1 MFFDDSRP
9 DRRKRADKQTSG
21 ADRLRLLESSPV
33 PPPKSYELFTENELF
48 NGGNR
53 TLIADVECYV
63 NYFEVGFKCTQ
74 TAKIIYFEITPAGYT
89 INGSFVSFD
98 LWQQT
103 LTFVLYRF
111 RIVGFNSRTYDIPIL
126 LVALQGVPTFK
137 LKEVSNEIIVQE
149 MQAYEVERKYGVK
162 ALHIDHI
169 DLIEVAPISASL
181 KIYGGRLNCER
192 MQDLPYDVE
201 AELTPEQ
208 AANVKDYNI
217 NDLDVTHSLFNH
229 LMPHIKMR
237 EELGA
242 KYGQDLRSKSDAQI
256 AEAIVKAELEK
267 AGVELF
273 KPKISQ
279 DYTFPYNV
287 PEWVKFRSPQ
297 LGELQRLLGML
308 EFEIGSGGKP
318 KFPDA
323 IANFV
328 SETGLLR
335 VVKKEKDGKRS
346 YSVNINL
353 HGNLYN
359 LAMGGLHSSEESAS
373 YKADDETLV
382 IDRDVAS
389 FYPYLI
395 LNNKYFPSH
404 LGEIFLTVFRTLV
417 ERRLH
422 GKAMAKECKKKGDV
436 EGEKFWS
443 IEADGL
449 KIAIN
454 GIFGKFGNMYSIVY
468 SPDLLTHVT
477 IGGQL
482 ALLMMIDMLGYANI
496 PVISANTDGVVMLCP
511 KERYNDLEDIIAMW
525 EGATGLVTEETRY
538 SAIYSR
544 DVNNYIAIKVLE
556 NGKNSPEIKTKG
568 VYCERGSA
576 QNSVLSKNPENYIC
590 SEAVQEF
597 LANGVPIEET
607 IRQSRDFNKF
617 LSVRSVKG
625 GAEKNGVFLG
635 KAVRWYYAHNET
647 GTINYAMSGNKV
659 PKSESAKPCMILPET
674 MPDDLDFDYY
684 VNEAIEILYDLGH
697 YRRVKVGSLL

>member
-9 DRRKRADKQTSG
+9 DRRKRADKQIGG
-21 ADRLRLLESSPV
+21 ADRLRQLESSPV
-33 PPPKSYELFTENELF
+33 PPPKSYELFGESEIL

-53 TLIADVECYV
+53 TLIGDVECYK
-63 NYFEVGFKCTQ
+63 NYFEVGFKCTE

-89 INGSFVSFD
+89 INGLFVGFEV
-98 LWQQT
+98 WQRY
-103 LTFVLYRF
+103 LTYILYRF
-111 RIVGFNSRTYDIPIL
+111 RIVTFNGRTYDIPML
-126 LVALQGVPTFK
+126 LVAIQGIPTFK
-137 LKEVSNEIIVQE
+137 LKEISDEIIIQE

-181 KIYGGRLNCER
+181 KIYGGRLHCER
-192 MQDLPYDVE
+192 MQDLPYDVHS
-201 AELTPEQ
+201 ELTPEQ
-208 AANVKDYNI
+208 AANVKDYNV
-217 NDLDVTHSLFNH
+217 NDLDVTHNLFDH

-237 EELGA
+237 EELSA
-242 KYGQDLRSKSDAQI
+242 KYNQDLRSKSDAQI

-267 AGVELF
+267 AGVELT
-273 KPKISQ
+273 KPKIPH
-279 DYTFPYNV
+279 DWTFPYRV

-297 LGELQRLLGML
+297 LVELQRLLGSL
-308 EFEIGSGGKP
+308 DFQIGAGGKP
-318 KFPDA
+318 KFPDS
-323 IANFV
+323 IADFV

-335 VVKKEKDGKRS
+335 VMKKEKDGKRS
-346 YSVNINL
+346 YSVNISL
-353 HGNLYN
+353 HGNIYN
-359 LAMGGLHSSEESAS
+359 LAMGGLHSSEESVC
-373 YKADDETLV
+373 YRADDETLI

-395 LNNKYFPSH
+395 LNNKYFPQH

-422 GKAMAKECKKKGDV
+422 GKAMAKECKKKGDK

-468 SPDLLTHVT
+468 SPDLLAHVT

-482 ALLMMIDMLGYANI
+482 SLLMMIDMMGWAGI
-496 PVISANTDGVVMLCP
+496 PVISANTDGIVIRCP
-511 KERYNDLEDIIAMW
+511 KARYDDLEDIIAMW

-544 DVNNYIAIKVLE
+544 DVNNYIAVKVLDE
-556 NGKNSPEIKTKG
+556 GQNRPEIKTKG
-568 VYCERGSA
+568 VFCERGSA

-590 SEAVQEF
+590 SEAVQEY
-597 LANGVPIEET
+597 LANGVPVEET
-607 IRQSRDFNKF
+607 IRECRDFKKF

-625 GAEKNGVFLG
+625 GAEKDGMFLG
-635 KAVRWYYAHNET
+635 KAVRWYYAKEES

-659 PKSESAKPCMILPET
+659 PKSEGAKPCML
-674 MPDDLDFDYY
+674 MPQGVPHDLDYDHY
-684 VNEAIEILYDLGH
+684 VAEAIEILYDVGH
-697 YRRVKVGSLL
+697 YKKPEIGRLL

>member
-9 DRRKRADKQTSG
+9 DRRKRADKQVDG
-21 ADRLRLLESSPV
+21 AERLRQLASSPV
-33 PPPKSYELFTENELF
+33 PPPKSYELFGESEIL

-53 TLIADVECYV
+53 TLIADVECYK
-63 NYFEVGFKCTQ
+63 NYFEVGFKCTE
-74 TAKIIYFEITPAGYT
+74 TSKIVYFEITPAGYT
-89 INGSFVSFD
+89 INGMFVSFEV
-98 LWQQT
+98 WQKY
-103 LTFVLYRF
+103 LTYILYRF
-111 RIVGFNSRTYDIPIL
+111 RIVGFNSRTYDIPML
-126 LVALQGVPTFK
+126 LVAMQGIPTFK
-137 LKEVSNEIIVQE
+137 LKEISDEIILQD

-181 KIYGGRLNCER
+181 KIYGGRLHCER
-192 MQDLPYDVE
+192 MQDLPYDVHS
-201 AELTPEQ
+201 ELTPEQ

-217 NDLDVTHSLFNH
+217 NDLDVTHALFDH

-237 EELGA
+237 EDLGK
-242 KYGQDLRSKSDAQI
+242 KYNQDLRSKSDAQI
-256 AEAIVKAELEK
+256 AEAIVKAELE
-267 AGVELF
+267 AVGVEIK
-273 KPKISQ
+273 KPNIPY
-279 DYTFPYNV
+279 DWTFNYKP
-287 PEWVKFRSPQ
+287 PEWLNFRSPQ
-297 LGELQRLLGML
+297 LMELQKLLASL
-308 EFEIGSGGKP
+308 NFEIGAGGKP
-318 KFPDA
+318 KFPDE
-323 IANFV
+323 IANFQ
-328 SETGLLR
+328 SSTGLLK

-353 HGNLYN
+353 HGNVYN
-359 LAMGGLHSSEESAS
+359 LAMGGLHSSEESQAV
-373 YKADDETLV
+373 KADDDTLI

-395 LNNKYFPSH
+395 LNNKYFPQH

-454 GIFGKFGNMYSIVY
+454 GIFGKFGNMHSIVY

-482 ALLMMIDMLGYANI
+482 SLLMMIDMMGWAGI
-496 PVISANTDGVVMLCP
+496 PVISANTDGIVIRCP
-511 KERYNDLEDIIAMW
+511 KSRYDDLEDIIAMW

-544 DVNNYIAIKVLE
+544 DVNNYIAIKELDP
-556 NGKNSPEIKTKG
+556 GKNEPEIKTKG

-576 QNSVLSKNPENYIC
+576 QNSILSKNPENLIC
-590 SEAVQEF
+590 SEAAQQY
-597 LANGVPIEET
+597 LANGTPVEET
-607 IRQSRDFNKF
+607 VMSCRDFKKF
-617 LSVRSVKG
+617 VSVRSVKG
-625 GAEKNGVFLG
+625 GAEKDGMYLG
-635 KAVRWYYAHNET
+635 KAVRWYYAKEQP

-659 PKSESAKPCMILPET
+659 PRSEGAKPCMITYDGLP
-674 MPDDLDFDYY
+674 PDLDYDYY
-684 VNEAIEILYDLGH
+684 IAEAIEILYDVGH
-697 YRRVKVGSLL
+697 YKKPEIGKLL